1 MSFKNL
7 GNKQTIVLHN
17 CEIDNQ
23 KYDLVITPHT
33 QTVGYIRTKRLT
45 IKRKIINKQKQIT
58 RKRFSKNRN
67 AFSESEASNLD
78 ELYKLKESIDKN
90 CPIHDQIYFP
100 IQKQLQ
106 IHQKEVGKRR
116 IKKQYKHKPVHLYN
130 WNQPIR
136 HIDSYI
142 LTVIKRKMSH
152 TQSDDSPDDE
162 EVYPFLIDAPDN
174 RGQHDFCEST
184 RKFV

>member
-17 CEIDNQ
+17 CEIDNK

-33 QTVGYIRTKRLT
+33 QTVGYIRTKRQTL
-45 IKRKIINKQKQIT
+45 KRKIITKQRQIT
-58 RKRFSKNRN
+58 RKRFSK
-67 AFSESEASNLD
+67 SETNSLD

-90 CPIHDQIYFP
+90 CPIHNQLYFSDSETTSNSS
-100 IQKQLQ
+100 KR
-106 IHQKEVGKRR
+106 GKRR

-136 HIDSYI
+136 HIDNYI
-142 LTVIKRKMSH
+142 LTVIEQKNELNAHPR
-152 TQSDDSPDDE
+152 
-162 EVYPFLIDAPDN
+162 
-174 RGQHDFCEST
+174 
-184 RKFV
+184 